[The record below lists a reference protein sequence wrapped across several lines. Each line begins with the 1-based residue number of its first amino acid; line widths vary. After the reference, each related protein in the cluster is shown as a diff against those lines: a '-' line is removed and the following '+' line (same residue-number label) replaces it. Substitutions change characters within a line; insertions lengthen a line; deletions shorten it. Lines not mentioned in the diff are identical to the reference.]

1 MQAISKDAMLIAA
14 KSMSQKEL
22 QINTYKWAE
31 QIGKVHYWTALK
43 NVALKENMDFLKK
56 LSAYDHLHCILA
68 VLPDHQDDESIRT
81 LANRFYNEC

>member
-1 MQAISKDAMLIAA
+1 M
-14 KSMSQKEL
+14 
-22 QINTYKWAE
+22 
-31 QIGKVHYWTALK
+31 HYWTALK

-68 VLPDHQDDESIRT
+68 VLPDHQDAESIRT